1 MRVIEQY
8 CRGKRPDQSLNE
20 DGFAITDGFAAVV
33 DGVTSKSIR
42 HLWRPSGG
50 VVAKDLALETI
61 AALPASATM
70 RQAQHAIDARFRR
83 AYREYRESC
92 STAEER
98 FAVDS
103 NSNHNHNRGNVYTG
117 NRTGNGDHTGNRTD
131 EDSRGRADDPYTIFE
146 HEPIERLQANA
157 VVYSAAR
164 REIWLFGDCQA
175 MVNGEQI
182 PTMKQ
187 VDVLLGELRAF
198 TTLALRRQDSVQTRH
213 QPVSGTGATVRNT
226 PCDANGN
233 NGDSYASADAAV
245 AANPADAV
253 DAVISANPADA
264 VAPTNAANAA
274 VSADAASA
282 APANAA
288 DSVVATNAA
297 NAAVSA
303 DAADPARAM
312 ILPFLRLQSQFANVR
327 GPYGYFV
334 FDGFTDPAYPIR
346 TVAVRPGDEVVL
358 ASDGFPLLKPTLADS
373 EAALQRLKV
382 EDPALISEY
391 RSTKGFTPGYDSF
404 DDRTYVRFVV

>member
-20 DGFAITDGFAAVV
+20 DGLAITDGFAAVV

-50 VVAKDLALETI
+50 VVAKNLALETI

-83 AYREYRESC
+83 AYREYR
-92 STAEER
+92 
-98 FAVDS
+98 
-103 NSNHNHNRGNVYTG
+103 GPY
-117 NRTGNGDHTGNRTD
+117 
-131 EDSRGRADDPYTIFE
+131 DDPYTIFE

-198 TTLALRRQDSVQTRH
+198 TTLALRRQDSGQTRH
-213 QPVSGTGATVRNT
+213 QPVFGAGATVRNT
-226 PCDANGN
+226 SISCDDSGS
-233 NGDSYASADAAV
+233 NGDPSVFADAAV
-245 AANPADAV
+245 AADSADTVAST
-253 DAVISANPADA
+253 DSADA
-264 VAPTNAANAA
+264 VAPTNAADAA
-274 VSADAASA
+274 VSANPADSA
-282 APANAA
+282 AP
-288 DSVVATNAA
+288 T
-297 NAAVSA
+297 

-312 ILPFLRLQSQFANVR
+312 IMPFLRLQSQFANVR

-334 FDGFTDPAYPIR
+334 FDGFTDSAYPIR
-346 TVAVRPGDEVVL
+346 TVTVRPGDEVVL

-373 EAALQRLKV
+373 EAALQRLKIK
-382 EDPALISEY
+382 DPALVSEY

-404 DDRTYVRFVV
+404 DDRTYLRFVV

>member
-20 DGFAITDGFAAVV
+20 DGLAITDGFAAVV

-50 VVAKDLALETI
+50 VVAKNLALETI

-70 RQAQHAIDARFRR
+70 RQAQHAIDARFQR
-83 AYREYRESC
+83 AYREYRWP
-92 STAEER
+92 
-98 FAVDS
+98 
-103 NSNHNHNRGNVYTG
+103 Y
-117 NRTGNGDHTGNRTD
+117 
-131 EDSRGRADDPYTIFE
+131 DDPYTIFE
-146 HEPIERLQANA
+146 REPIERLQANA
-157 VVYSAAR
+157 VVYSVER

-198 TTLALRRQDSVQTRH
+198 TTLALRRQDSGQTQH
-213 QPVSGTGATVRNT
+213 QPAAGTAQ
-226 PCDANGN
+226 
-233 NGDSYASADAAV
+233 S
-245 AANPADAV
+245 
-253 DAVISANPADA
+253 
-264 VAPTNAANAA
+264 
-274 VSADAASA
+274 
-282 APANAA
+282 
-288 DSVVATNAA
+288 
-297 NAAVSA
+297 AVSA

-346 TVAVRPGDEVVL
+346 TVTVRPGDEVVL

-404 DDRTYVRFVV
+404 DDRTYLRFVV

>member
-20 DGFAITDGFAAVV
+20 DGLAITDGFAAVV

-42 HLWRPSGG
+42 HLWRPCGG
-50 VVAKDLALETI
+50 AVAKDLVLETI
-61 AALPASATM
+61 AALPDSATM
-70 RQAQHAIDARFRR
+70 RQTQLAIDTRFQR

-131 EDSRGRADDPYTIFE
+131 GDSRGRADDPYTIFE

-198 TTLALRRQDSVQTRH
+198 TTLALRHRDSGQTRH
-213 QPVSGTGATVRNT
+213 QPVFGAGATVRNT
-226 PCDANGN
+226 SISCDDSGS
-233 NGDSYASADAAV
+233 NGDPSVFADAAV
-245 AANPADAV
+245 AAD
-253 DAVISANPADA
+253 
-264 VAPTNAANAA
+264 
-274 VSADAASA
+274 SADTVASTDSADSA

-288 DSVVATNAA
+288 D
-297 NAAVSA
+297 
-303 DAADPARAM
+303 PARAM
-312 ILPFLRLQSQFANVR
+312 IMPFLRLQSQFANVR
-327 GPYGYFV
+327 GPYGYSV
-334 FDGFTDPAYPIR
+334 FDGFTDSAYPIR
-346 TVAVRPGDEVVL
+346 TVTVRPGDEVVL

-404 DDRTYVRFVV
+404 DDCTYLRFVV

>member
-20 DGFAITDGFAAVV
+20 DGFAITDEFAAVV

-61 AALPASATM
+61 VALPDSATM
-70 RQAQHAIDARFRR
+70 RQTQLAIDARFQR

-92 STAEER
+92 GAADER
-98 FAVDS
+98 FTD
-103 NSNHNHNRGNVYTG
+103 R
-117 NRTGNGDHTGNRTD
+117 DHTGNRTTDSTSNRNSNSTGGHTTNSTD
-131 EDSRGRADDPYTIFE
+131 EDSQGLADDPYTIFE
-146 HEPIERLQANA
+146 REPIERLQANA

-182 PTMKQ
+182 PTVKQ
-187 VDVLLGELRAF
+187 VDVLLGDLRAF
-198 TTLALRRQDSVQTRH
+198 ATLALRHQDSGQTRH

-226 PCDANGN
+226 SCDDNGN
-233 NGDSYASADAAV
+233 EDPSVSADANSVDAV
-245 AANPADAV
+245 TPANPADAV
-253 DAVISANPADA
+253 DSVVSAN
-264 VAPTNAANAA
+264 
-274 VSADAASA
+274 
-282 APANAA
+282 
-288 DSVVATNAA
+288 
-297 NAAVSA
+297 
-303 DAADPARAM
+303 AADPARAM

-346 TVAVRPGDEVVL
+346 TVTVRPGDEVVL
-358 ASDGFPLLKPTLADS
+358 ASDGFPLLKPTLAES